1 MKRRH
6 FFKSVGAGSLAAIS
20 PAWPSEPSKSESGE
34 IRVAGHWD
42 ARAEIHLGHIVWN
55 FSQLKKRVKTRV
67 MAVVKAN
74 AYGHGIVDVSR
85 ALEKAGADWL
95 MVGKLEEAVELRDAG
110 VRCPI
115 LNFGPFD
122 RQDGDEI
129 VKRNISQSI
138 YSGDA
143 ALLHEAALKHGR
155 RASFHIDIDTGMSR
169 TGGPYRQ
176 ALTLIKKTTF
186 LSHLKMDGI
195 MTTLTEDPEFDREQ
209 VRRLLEV
216 CSAAKKKGIS
226 LSLRHAASS
235 AGLLASPEYYLD
247 MVRPGITLYGYYPN
261 AQTQKEDA
269 LELRPALKLFAR
281 VIFIKDLEPGESAS
295 YHRTFVAQRPT
306 RVATVGIGYS
316 DGYPPQLGGKGSVL
330 IRDKKFPVL
339 NAVTSN
345 HLMVELG
352 EDRDIRIGDEA
363 VLIDPDRSA
372 GLTADVL
379 AEQSGVSDYKILIGL
394 NPRLPRLFRQ
404 ESAGQT

>member
-6 FFKSVGAGSLAAIS
+6 FLRSVGAGSLAAIS
-20 PAWPSEPSKSESGE
+20 PALSSAPSTGE
-34 IRVAGHWD
+34 YEEIGMVGRSD
-42 ARAEIHLGHIVWN
+42 ARAEVHLGRIIWN
-55 FSQLKKRVKTRV
+55 LTQLKKRAKARV

-95 MVGKLEEAVELRDAG
+95 MVGKLEEAGVLREAG
-110 VRCPI
+110 VRCPV

-122 RQDGDEI
+122 KQDSEEI
-129 VKRNISQSI
+129 VKLKISQSV
-138 YSGDA
+138 YTGDA
-143 ALLHEAALKHGR
+143 AFLHEAAIKHGR
-155 RASFHIDIDTGMSR
+155 KTSVHIDVDTGMSR
-169 TGGPYRQ
+169 TGAPYEK
-176 ALTLIKKTTF
+176 ALPLIEKLVSF
-186 LSHLKMDGI
+186 SHLQMEGI

-216 CSAAKKKGIS
+216 CSAAKKKGIPTG
-226 LSLRHAASS
+226 LRHAASS
-235 AGLLASPEYYLD
+235 AGILISPEFHLD

-269 LELRPALKLFAR
+269 LDLKPALKLSAR
-281 VIFIKDLEPGESAS
+281 VIFIKDLEPGDSAS
-295 YHRTFVAQRPT
+295 YHRVFVAQRQT

-330 IRDKKFPVL
+330 IRNKKFPVL
-339 NAVTSN
+339 TAVTSN

-352 EDRDIRIGDEA
+352 EDRDVRIGDEV
-363 VLIDPDRSA
+363 VLIDSDRSA

-394 NPRLPRLFRQ
+394 NPRLPRL
-404 ESAGQT
+404 GV

>member
-6 FFKSVGAGSLAAIS
+6 FLKSAGAGSLAAMS
-20 PAWPSEPSKSESGE
+20 PAWTNEPSKRESGE
-34 IRVAGHWD
+34 IGLAGHWD
-42 ARAEIHLGHIVWN
+42 ARAEIHLGRIVWN
-55 FSQLKKRVKTRV
+55 FSQLKKRARVRV
-67 MAVVKAN
+67 MAVIKAN

-95 MVGKLEEAVELRDAG
+95 MVGKLEEATLLRDAG

-122 RQDGDEI
+122 SQDCDEI
-129 VKRNISQSI
+129 VKRNISQSV
-138 YSGDA
+138 YSEDA
-143 ALLHEAALKHGR
+143 AFLHEAAAKQGR
-155 RASFHIDIDTGMSR
+155 KASIHIDIDTGMSR
-169 TGGPYRQ
+169 TGAPLKQ
-176 ALTLIKKTTF
+176 ALPLIEKMAS
-186 LSHLKMDGI
+186 LSHLQMGGI

-216 CSAAKKKGIS
+216 CSAAEKKGIS
-226 LSLRHAASS
+226 TGLRHAASS
-235 AGLLASPEYYLD
+235 AGLLASPDYYLD

-261 AQTQKEDA
+261 AQTQKGDA
-269 LELRPALKLFAR
+269 LELRPALKLLAR
-281 VIFIKDLEPGESAS
+281 VIFIRDLEPGESAS
-295 YHRTFVAQRPT
+295 YHRAFVAQRPT

-316 DGYPPQLGGKGSVL
+316 DGYPPQLGGTGSVL
-330 IRDKKFPVL
+330 IRNKKFPVL

-352 EDRDIRIGDEA
+352 EDRDVRVGDEA

-379 AEQSGVSDYKILIGL
+379 AEQSGVSDYKILISL

-404 ESAGQT
+404 EAAV

>member
-6 FFKSVGAGSLAAIS
+6 FFKSVGVGSLVAIS
-20 PAWPSEPSKSESGE
+20 PAWPSAPSKSESGE
-34 IRVAGHWD
+34 IGISGQWD
-42 ARAEIHLGHIVWN
+42 ARAEIHLDRIVRN
-55 FSQLKKRVKTRV
+55 LAQLKKRVKTRV

-95 MVGKLEEAVELRDAG
+95 MVGKLEEAVALRDAG

-115 LNFGPFD
+115 LNFGPFSEHD
-122 RQDGDEI
+122 CPEI
-129 VKRNISQSI
+129 VNRNISQSV

-143 ALLHEAALKHGR
+143 AFLHEAALKQR
-155 RASFHIDIDTGMSR
+155 RKTSVHVDIDTGMSR
-169 TGGPYRQ
+169 TGVSYKQ
-176 ALTLIKKTTF
+176 ALPLIEKMASF
-186 LSHLKMDGI
+186 SHLKMDGI

-226 LSLRHAASS
+226 PGLRHAASS
-235 AGLLASPEYYLD
+235 AGILASTEFHLD

-261 AQTQKEDA
+261 ARTQKEDA
-269 LELRPALKLFAR
+269 LDLRPALKLFAR
-281 VIFIKDLEPGESAS
+281 VVFIKDLEPGDSVS
-295 YHRTFVAQRPT
+295 YHCVFVAERKT

-316 DGYPPQLGGKGSVL
+316 DGYPPQLGGNGSVL
-330 IRDKKFPVL
+330 IRNKRFPVL

-352 EDRDIRIGDEA
+352 EDRDVRIGDE
-363 VLIDPDRSA
+363 VMLIDPDRST

-379 AEQSGVSDYKILIGL
+379 SDQSGVSDYKILIGL
-394 NPRLPRLFRQ
+394 NPRLPRISRQ
-404 ESAGQT
+404 ETAD

>member
-6 FFKSVGAGSLAAIS
+6 FLRTVGAGSLAALP
-20 PAWPSEPSKSESGE
+20 PAWTEPSKCESGE
-34 IRVAGHWD
+34 IGLAGRRD
-42 ARAEIHLGHIVWN
+42 ARVEVQLGRIVWN
-55 FSQLKKRVKTRV
+55 FSQLKKQAKVRI

-74 AYGHGIVDVSR
+74 AYGHGIADVSK

-95 MVGKLEEAVELRDAG
+95 MVGKLEEAVVLRDAG

-129 VKRNISQSI
+129 VKRNISQSV

-143 ALLHEAALKHGR
+143 SFLHEAAIRHNRKV
-155 RASFHIDIDTGMSR
+155 SIHIDIDTGMSR
-169 TGGPYRQ
+169 TGASFKK
-176 ALTLIKKTTF
+176 ALPLIEKMASF
-186 LSHLKMDGI
+186 SHLRMDGI
-195 MTTLTEDPEFDREQ
+195 MTTLTEDLEFDREQ
-209 VRRLLEV
+209 VRRFLEV
-216 CSAAKKKGIS
+216 CSAAKKNGIATG
-226 LSLRHAASS
+226 LKHAASS
-235 AGLLASPEYYLD
+235 AGLLASPEFHLD

-261 AQTQKEDA
+261 AEAQKEDA
-269 LELRPALKLFAR
+269 LELKPVLKLCAR
-281 VIFIKDLEPGESAS
+281 VIFIKDLEPGDSVS
-295 YHRTFVAQRPT
+295 YHRVFVAKRPT

-316 DGYPPQLGGKGSVL
+316 DGYPPQLGGKGWVL
-330 IRDKKFPVL
+330 IRNKKFPVL

-352 EDRDIRIGDEA
+352 EDRDVRIGDEA
-363 VLIDPDRSA
+363 VLIDPDRKA

-404 ESAGQT
+404 EAVG

>member
-6 FFKSVGAGSLAAIS
+6 FFKSVGAGSLAAFS
-20 PAWPSEPSKSESGE
+20 PAWPSTPSKSESGE
-34 IRVAGHWD
+34 IGIAGQWD
-42 ARAEIHLGHIVWN
+42 ARAEVHLDRIVWN
-55 FSQLKKRVKTRV
+55 LAQLKKLVKTRV

-85 ALEKAGADWL
+85 ALEKAGADCL
-95 MVGKLEEAVELRDAG
+95 MVGKLEEAVALREAG

-122 RQDGDEI
+122 KPDCAEI
-129 VKRNISQSI
+129 VKRNISQSV
-138 YSGDA
+138 YTGDA
-143 ALLHEAALKHGR
+143 AFLHEAALKQR
-155 RASFHIDIDTGMSR
+155 RKTSVHIDIDTGMSR
-169 TGGPYRQ
+169 TGVSYKQ
-176 ALTLIKKTTF
+176 ALPLIEKMASF
-186 LSHLKMDGI
+186 SHLKMDGI

-226 LSLRHAASS
+226 SGLRHAASS
-235 AGLLASPEYYLD
+235 AGILASPEFHLD

-261 AQTQKEDA
+261 VQTQKEDA
-269 LELRPALKLFAR
+269 LDLRPALKLFAR
-281 VIFIKDLEPGESAS
+281 VVFIKDLEPGDSAS
-295 YHRTFVAQRPT
+295 YHRVFVAQRQT

-316 DGYPPQLGGKGSVL
+316 DGYPPQLGGNGSVL
-330 IRDKKFPVL
+330 IRNKRFPVL

-352 EDRDIRIGDEA
+352 EDRDVRIGDEV
-363 VLIDPDRSA
+363 VLIDPDRRS

-379 AEQSGVSDYKILIGL
+379 AEQSGISDYKILIGL
-394 NPRLPRLFRQ
+394 NPRLPRISRQ
-404 ESAGQT
+404 EAAD